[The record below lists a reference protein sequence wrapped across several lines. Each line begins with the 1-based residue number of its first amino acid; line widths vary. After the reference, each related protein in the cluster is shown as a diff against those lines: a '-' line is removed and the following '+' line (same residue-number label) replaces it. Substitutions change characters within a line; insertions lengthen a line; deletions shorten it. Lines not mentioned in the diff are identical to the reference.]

1 MLTTF
6 QVLNFLVKRANV
18 WRVHRTRHI
27 TSHLDNNLKRF
38 AADGVDNVTMETY
51 SMRCTVCII
60 LTL

>member
-38 AADGVDNVTMETY
+38 AADGVDMLPWKHRTY
-51 SMRCTVCII
+51 AAPCAIF
-60 LTL
+60 